1 MGRVLAFLNSDTP
14 ICKLLNEEIPSV
26 TQAKKELEQLVK
38 RHQQAVN
45 SLEREDKKLERM
57 QISMNSKDPEKEE
70 NVLDQELLN
79 QQIEKRDKLAYD
91 VEMLAKDVTQDQ
103 DKITSLL
110 LTLVTRTIISTGV
123 DKISYLLI

>member
-1 MGRVLAFLNSDTP
+1 MVADSDTRVLAFLNSDTP

-57 QISMNSKDPEKEE
+57 QISMNSKDPVKEE

-110 LTLVTRTIISTGV
+110 LTLVTYTII
-123 DKISYLLI
+123 I

>member
-1 MGRVLAFLNSDTP
+1 MVADSDTRVLAFLNSDTP

-70 NVLDQELLN
+70 NVLDQELFN

-110 LTLVTRTIISTGV
+110 LTLVTRTIIS
-123 DKISYLLI
+123 I